1 MIKMDNNGLA
11 WMTRQNQAILCMN
24 YHARTNFYNSCT
36 QWEGGLGDK
45 DKPIKVGS
53 TPSWTTMITSGQ
65 QQYNFALFTARAICP
80 DCTFIVY
87 FQIIFLVFKS
97 LFCDN
102 DTLDCEQHNGRA
114 AIRGDPSTLGAMA
127 ITGERAALKIPI
139 NIYFCDHVSVCL
151 IPFLRFLSVPI
162 FDISCAMLIFW
173 YKGSRKKTGIY
184 SQVDRK
190 GRGGSPLPAWP

>member
-1 MIKMDNNGLA
+1 MIKMDNKNGLA
-11 WMTRQNQAILCMN
+11 WKTRQNQAILCMN

-65 QQYNFALFTARAICP
+65 QHYNFALFTARAICP

-102 DTLDCEQHNGRA
+102 DTLDCEQNNGRA
-114 AIRGDPSTLGAMA
+114 AIRGGSKHTWSNGHNR
-127 ITGERAALKIPI
+127 GEGGLAALKIPI

-162 FDISCAMLIFW
+162 FDISC
-173 YKGSRKKTGIY
+173 
-184 SQVDRK
+184 V
-190 GRGGSPLPAWP
+190 GGEFQPI